1 MLRKR
6 GNRMYAKG
14 TQVATLTMLLALV
27 TAVASFA
34 QNDEEEQYEAFGVN
48 MSGSGPS
55 GGTTFNFAI
64 TRWTSAEERDMLLQ
78 TLKEKGHDDFVKA
91 LREQQETGWMRWTD
105 RGAAS
110 PGTSTRL
117 HYAWRYEDD
126 KGQRHITLVTNRVL
140 RMREAASNSNSVD
153 YDVSMATL
161 EFPPVVAGA
170 TESGEG
176 QFYWALKISSDEKTG
191 RIKVEQAGTEAFRL
205 TKVERK
211 K

>member
-1 MLRKR
+1 
-6 GNRMYAKG
+6 MYAKG

-27 TAVASFA
+27 TAVTSFA

-64 TRWTSAEERDMLLQ
+64 TRWTSAEEREMLLQ

-91 LREQQETGWMRWTD
+91 LREQKETGWGRSTD
-105 RGAAS
+105 RGARS

-117 HYAWRYEDD
+117 HYAWQYKDD
-126 KGQRHITLVTNRVL
+126 KGHRRITLVTNRVM
-140 RMREAASNSNSVD
+140 RMGEVVSAGNSVD
-153 YDVSMATL
+153 YDVSMVTL
-161 EFPPVVAGA
+161 EFPPAAAGA
-170 TESGEG
+170 KEQG
-176 QFYWALKISSDEKTG
+176 QGQLYWALKISRDEKTG
-191 RIKVEQAGTEAFRL
+191 KIKAEQGGTEPIRL

-211 K
+211 N

>member
-1 MLRKR
+1 
-6 GNRMYAKG
+6 
-14 TQVATLTMLLALV
+14 
-27 TAVASFA
+27 
-34 QNDEEEQYEAFGVN
+34 

-64 TRWTSAEERDMLLQ
+64 TRWTTAEEREMLIK

-91 LREQQETGWMRWTD
+91 LREQKETGWGRRTE
-105 RGAAS
+105 RGARA

-117 HYAWRYEDD
+117 HYAWQYEDD
-126 KGQRHITLVTNRVL
+126 KGQRRITLVTNRVM
-140 RMREAASNSNSVD
+140 RMGEAASSGNSVD

-161 EFPPVVAGA
+161 EFPPAVAGA
-170 TESGEG
+170 TEPGQG

-191 RIKVEQAGTEAFRL
+191 KIKVEQAGTEAFRL